1 MSFNDWGGSYSA
13 ISFAE
18 RALGGNDKVASFV
31 RTKDILFTITHINGE
46 TIYMLLVDEYC
57 LGLAAIHRARN
68 EFPEADYIVT
78 CANWNGYT
86 REAKEYGDENN
97 LGIFNIGEFFGALNW
112 TNPKTYYQKDRDG
125 NRIYAYKVA

>member
-1 MSFNDWGGSYSA
+1 
-13 ISFAE
+13 
-18 RALGGNDKVASFV
+18 
-31 RTKDILFTITHINGE
+31 
-46 TIYMLLVDEYC
+46 MLLVDEYC

>member
-1 MSFNDWGGSYSA
+1 
-13 ISFAE
+13 
-18 RALGGNDKVASFV
+18 
-31 RTKDILFTITHINGE
+31 
-46 TIYMLLVDEYC
+46 MLLVDEYC
-57 LGLAAIHRARN
+57 LGLAAIHRARS

-86 REAKEYGDENN
+86 REAKDYGREND

-125 NRIYAYKVA
+125 NPIYAYKVA